1 MAFDP
6 ISAVAGLV
14 DTVVN
19 KIFPDKT
26 EAAKAKAAL
35 DMTALVQEFQLV
47 AGQQDINKAEA
58 GHASIFVAG
67 WRPFVGWVCG
77 CGFAWQF
84 VIGPFLKFILDALG
98 KTVILPT
105 VDIAVL
111 MNLLLGMLGIAG
123 MRTYEKL
130 KNVENNR

>member
-6 ISAVAGLV
+6 ITAVADFAGKVV
-14 DTVVN
+14 D

-35 DMTALVQEFQLV
+35 DMAALTQDFQLIV
-47 AGQQDINKAEA
+47 GQQEINKEEA
-58 GHASIFVAG
+58 KHASIFVAG

-84 VIGPFLKFILDALG
+84 IVGPFLKFTLDVFG
-98 KTVILPT
+98 KTVILPV
-105 VDIAVL
+105 VDISIL

-130 KNVENNR
+130 KNVEKNR

>member
-35 DMTALVQEFQLV
+35 DMATLVQDFQLIV
-47 AGQQDINKAEA
+47 GQQEINKEEA
-58 GHASIFVAG
+58 KHSSIFVAG
-67 WRPFVGWVCG
+67 WRPFIGWVCG
-77 CGFAWQF
+77 AGFAWQF
-84 VIGPFLKFILDALG
+84 VVGPFLKFVLDVLG
-98 KTVILPT
+98 KSVILPT
-105 VDIAVL
+105 VDIAIL

-123 MRTYEKL
+123 MRTFEKL
-130 KNVENNR
+130 KNAEGNR